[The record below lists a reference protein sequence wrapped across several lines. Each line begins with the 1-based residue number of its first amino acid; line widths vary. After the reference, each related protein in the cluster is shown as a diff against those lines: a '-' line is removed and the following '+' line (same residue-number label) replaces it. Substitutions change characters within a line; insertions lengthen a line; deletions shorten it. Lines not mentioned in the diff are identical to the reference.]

1 MSAKKGTSRKGIRHR
16 MKRIAKKKRMYRAKN
31 RK

>member
-1 MSAKKGTSRKGIRHR
+1 MAVKGKSRKGIRHSK
-16 MKRIAKKKRMYRAKN
+16 KRILKKKRMYRAKI

>member
-1 MSAKKGTSRKGIRHR
+1 MAAKGKTKKGIRHR
-16 MKRIAKKKRMYRAKN
+16 KKRLLKKKRMTKAKF

>member
-1 MSAKKGTSRKGIRHR
+1 MAAKGKSKKGIRHKK
-16 MKRIAKKKRMYRAKN
+16 KRIATKKRMIRAKI

>member
-1 MSAKKGTSRKGIRHR
+1 MAVKGKSRKGIRAR
-16 MKRIAKKKRMYRAKN
+16 MKRIAKKKRMYKAKI

>member
-1 MSAKKGTSRKGIRHR
+1 MASKGKSKKGIRHR
-16 MKRIAKKKRMYRAKN
+16 MKRIAKKKRMYRAKI

>member
-1 MSAKKGTSRKGIRHR
+1 MAVKGKSRKGIRHR
-16 MKRIAKKKRMYRAKN
+16 KKRLLTKKRMYKAKI

>member
-1 MSAKKGTSRKGIRHR
+1 MAVKGKSRKGILHR
-16 MKRIAKKKRMYRAKN
+16 KKRIAKKKRMYKAKI

>member
-1 MSAKKGTSRKGIRHR
+1 MAVKGKTKKGILRKK
-16 MKRIAKKKRMYRAKN
+16 KRLATKKRMYRAKI

>member
-1 MSAKKGTSRKGIRHR
+1 MAQAKKRNKSIRHR
-16 MKRIAKKKRMYRAKN
+16 MKRIAKKKRMLNVKK

>member
-1 MSAKKGTSRKGIRHR
+1 MAAKGKSKKGIRHR
-16 MKRIAKKKRMYRAKN
+16 MKRIAKKKRMYRAKI

>member
-1 MSAKKGTSRKGIRHR
+1 MAKKAGHGKKGIRHK
-16 MKRIAKKKRMYRAKN
+16 MKRISKKKRMYKAKI

>member
-1 MSAKKGTSRKGIRHR
+1 MAAKGKSRKGIR
-16 MKRIAKKKRMYRAKN
+16 AKKKRLLTKKRMYKAKI

>member
-1 MSAKKGTSRKGIRHR
+1 MAVKGKSRKGIRAR
-16 MKRIAKKKRMYRAKN
+16 KKRILTKKRMYKAKI